1 MDKFEAE
8 KMDWCEEVDSLAEA
22 LTRTALEGDFL
33 TIWQVIEGK
42 RVVAKVKVHHIFTE
56 ERLIVL
62 SIPKEL
68 KGFKADLEFYVKLK
82 DRDTL
87 FSTNM
92 FKRQK
97 DKLFLTFPAKYR
109 IKENRENRRR
119 LFKEA
124 EGVKVTMRKVNDEV
138 LGQTQFEFDLFDI
151 SSTGLGATI
160 GLSKEDALRCVDSL
174 EIVKIGN
181 KQINPPKSAKIIHL
195 KIQGDTLKK
204 KLKIG
209 LKFEKL
215 LDRSFIDDIY

>member
-1 MDKFEAE
+1 
-8 KMDWCEEVDSLAEA
+8 MDWCEEVDSLAEA
-22 LTRTALEGDFL
+22 LTRTALDGEFL
-33 TIWQVIEGK
+33 TIWQIVDGK
-42 RVVAKVKVHHIFTE
+42 RLVAKVKVHHIFTE

-62 SIPKEL
+62 TIPKDL

-97 DKLFLTFPAKYR
+97 DKLFLTFPAIYK
-109 IKENRENRRR
+109 IKENRENKRR
-119 LFKEA
+119 LFKDT
-124 EGVKVTMRKVNDEV
+124 EGVKVTMRKPNSDV

-160 GLSKEDALRCVDSL
+160 GLSKEDALKNVEIL
-174 EIVKIGN
+174 EIIKIG
-181 KQINPPKSAKIIHL
+181 KRMIDPPKCAKVIHL
-195 KIQGDTLKK
+195 KTQGDSLTK

-209 LKFEKL
+209 LEFEKL
-215 LDRSFIDDIY
+215 LDRSFIDDIF